1 MNLNKSG
8 LRAVS
13 TCAFFLASAALC
25 LWYLLWFG
33 PACGQLEPWAWPAC
47 FGLCTVIFLPPL
59 FPLGEA
65 LQALLQGRPED
76 LGGHL
81 DALAADLEAG
91 GASPEDAQALALEQM
106 GSREALRR
114 SCRAEFRRRL
124 YTPKYR
130 AARLA
135 VPLYFALLIPLSA
148 EYIINTAN
156 FGKGWPA
163 MWGCFGLCV
172 LMQGPPL
179 FWWGLYVGGAFE
191 FSGVMVPGYIA
202 FPVHAALLAGA
213 LAGTAL
219 AKRCGTACGLIEEDT
234 PLFG

>member
-1 MNLNKSG
+1 MPRSESEKSG
-8 LRAVS
+8 LRAAS
-13 TCAFFLASAALC
+13 TFAFFLASAALC

-33 PACGQLEPWAWPAC
+33 PACLQLEPWAWPAC
-47 FGLCTVIFLPPL
+47 FGLYTVIFFPPL
-59 FPLGEA
+59 FPLGE
-65 LQALLQGRPED
+65 D
-76 LGGHL
+76 
-81 DALAADLEAG
+81 
-91 GASPEDAQALALEQM
+91 
-106 GSREALRR
+106 LRR
-114 SCRAEFRRRL
+114 RCRAEFRRRL

-135 VPLYFALLIPLSA
+135 VLLYFALLIPLSA

-163 MWGCFGLCV
+163 MWGYAAILVSVIAFAALLFARPGRRAGWNVLWGCFSLCA

-179 FWWGLYVGGAFE
+179 FWWGLYAGGAFE

-219 AKRCGTACGLIEEDT
+219 ARRCGTAFGLTGENT